1 LRESGT
7 PVRMPEA
14 EYARASR
21 GRDRLVGVKVCRTG
35 AAGLV
40 GLAAW
45 LSALVVRKR
54 SRAAVR
60 SALRRGGVELP
71 LTCIGLAGSEPKS
84 KSNWIG
90 LSRMSR

>member
-1 LRESGT
+1 MRESGT

-21 GRDRLVGVKVCRTG
+21 GRVRLVGVAVCRTG

-71 LTCIGLAGSEPKS
+71 L
-84 KSNWIG
+84 
-90 LSRMSR
+90 M